1 MGKKNEREKDGV
13 EEKRRDGAGGTKSIR
28 MGRRKEVTE
37 DWGAQR
43 TRKRC
48 V

>member
-1 MGKKNEREKDGV
+1 MGKRNYREKD
-13 EEKRRDGAGGTKSIR
+13 RDGAGGTTSIR